1 MSFDC
6 IQCKGNAMIAVLVN
20 CFTIILGSLLGIIFS
35 KKITSRLSEVIQ
47 TGAGVVVLVLG
58 VEMTLQYDNIL
69 FLTFS
74 LMAGGIIGSI
84 IDIDGKIFKIG
95 QWLGT
100 KLPQKEEKSTSSFGY
115 GFLNASVLFCVGAM
129 SIVGSIEAGVNG
141 NYSVIFTKSL
151 LDGFM
156 AIVFASSMGVGVVFS
171 FLTVLIYQGA
181 LTLLATVIAS
191 YMDEVLLAELTASG
205 GALIIMI
212 AINLLGLKSI
222 KTANY
227 LPAVFLCVLFVLLER
242 LLF

>member
-1 MSFDC
+1 
-6 IQCKGNAMIAVLVN
+6 MIAVLVN

-35 KKITSRLSEVIQ
+35 KKITSQLSEIIQ

-58 VEMTLQYDNIL
+58 IEMTLQYDNIL

-156 AIVFASSMGVGVVFS
+156 AIVFASSMGVGVAFS
-171 FLTVLIYQGA
+171 FLTVLLYQGA
-181 LTLLATVIAS
+181 LTLLATVIAP

>member
-1 MSFDC
+1 
-6 IQCKGNAMIAVLVN
+6 MIAVLVN

-100 KLPQKEEKSTSSFGY
+100 KLPQKEKKSTSSFGY

-171 FLTVLIYQGA
+171 FLTVLLYQGA
-181 LTLLATVIAS
+181 LTLLATVIAP

>member
-1 MSFDC
+1 
-6 IQCKGNAMIAVLVN
+6 MIAVLVN

-129 SIVGSIEAGVNG
+129 SIEAGVNG

-181 LTLLATVIAS
+181 LTLLATVIAP

-242 LLF
+242 FFF

>member
-1 MSFDC
+1 
-6 IQCKGNAMIAVLVN
+6 MIAVLVN

-74 LMAGGIIGSI
+74 LMAGGVIGSI
-84 IDIDGKIFKIG
+84 IDIDGIIFKIG

-181 LTLLATVIAS
+181 FTLLATVIAP

>member
-1 MSFDC
+1 
-6 IQCKGNAMIAVLVN
+6 MIAVLVN

-35 KKITSRLSEVIQ
+35 KKITSQLSEIIQ

-58 VEMTLQYDNIL
+58 IEMTLQYDNIL

-171 FLTVLIYQGA
+171 FLTVCKIFYERSGVFSSRCTHKNFVAFFNQFIVKNCLINQI
-181 LTLLATVIAS
+181 V
-191 YMDEVLLAELTASG
+191 
-205 GALIIMI
+205 
-212 AINLLGLKSI
+212 
-222 KTANY
+222 
-227 LPAVFLCVLFVLLER
+227 
-242 LLF
+242 

>member
-1 MSFDC
+1 
-6 IQCKGNAMIAVLVN
+6 MIAVLVN

-35 KKITSRLSEVIQ
+35 KKITSQLSEIIQ

-58 VEMTLQYDNIL
+58 VEMTLQYDNIF

-100 KLPQKEEKSTSSFGY
+100 KFPQKEKKSTSSFGY

-171 FLTVLIYQGA
+171 FLTVLLYQGA
-181 LTLLATVIAS
+181 LTLLATVIAP

>member
-1 MSFDC
+1 
-6 IQCKGNAMIAVLVN
+6 MIAVLVN

-47 TGAGVVVLVLG
+47 IGAGVVVLVLG

-181 LTLLATVIAS
+181 LTLLATVIAP

>member
-1 MSFDC
+1 
-6 IQCKGNAMIAVLVN
+6 MIAVLVN

-35 KKITSRLSEVIQ
+35 KKITSRLSEVIK

-181 LTLLATVIAS
+181 LTLLATVIAP

>member
-1 MSFDC
+1 
-6 IQCKGNAMIAVLVN
+6 MIAVLVN

-69 FLTFS
+69 SLTFS

-181 LTLLATVIAS
+181 LTLLATVIAP

>member
-1 MSFDC
+1 
-6 IQCKGNAMIAVLVN
+6 MIAVLVN

-35 KKITSRLSEVIQ
+35 KKITSQLSEIIQ

-58 VEMTLQYDNIL
+58 IEMTLQYDNIL

-74 LMAGGIIGSI
+74 LMAGGILGSI

-129 SIVGSIEAGVNG
+129 SIVGSIEAGVTG

-156 AIVFASSMGVGVVFS
+156 AIVFASSLGIGVIFSAAFVF
-171 FLTVLIYQGA
+171 IYQGA
-181 LTLLATVIAS
+181 ITVLAQWISPFLTDTVIQEMSCAGF
-191 YMDEVLLAELTASG
+191 VIILA
-205 GALIIMI
+205 
-212 AINLLGLKSI
+212 LGLNMLGISKFKVMNFVPAI
-222 KTANY
+222 F
-227 LPAVFLCVLFVLLER
+227 LPILFCQ
-242 LLF
+242 FF

>member
-1 MSFDC
+1 
-6 IQCKGNAMIAVLVN
+6 MIAVLVN

-58 VEMTLQYDNIL
+58 IEMTLQCDNIL

-181 LTLLATVIAS
+181 LTLLATVIAP

-242 LLF
+242 FFF

>member
-1 MSFDC
+1 
-6 IQCKGNAMIAVLVN
+6 MIAVLVN

-69 FLTFS
+69 FFSFS
-74 LMAGGIIGSI
+74 LMAGGIIGSV

-156 AIVFASSMGVGVVFS
+156 AIVFASSMGVGVAFS
-171 FLTVLIYQGA
+171 FLTVLIYQGV
-181 LTLLATVIAS
+181 LTLLATVIAP

>member
-1 MSFDC
+1 
-6 IQCKGNAMIAVLVN
+6 MIAVLVN

-100 KLPQKEEKSTSSFGY
+100 KLPKKEEKSTSSFGY

-181 LTLLATVIAS
+181 LTLLATVIAP

-242 LLF
+242 FFF

>member
-1 MSFDC
+1 
-6 IQCKGNAMIAVLVN
+6 MIAVLVN

-74 LMAGGIIGSI
+74 LMAGGVIGSI

-156 AIVFASSMGVGVVFS
+156 AIVFASSMGVGVAFS

-181 LTLLATVIAS
+181 LTLLATVIAP

>member
-1 MSFDC
+1 
-6 IQCKGNAMIAVLVN
+6 MIAVLVN

-69 FLTFS
+69 FFSFS
-74 LMAGGIIGSI
+74 LMAGGIIGSV

-156 AIVFASSMGVGVVFS
+156 AIVFASSMGVGVAFS
-171 FLTVLIYQGA
+171 FLTVLIYQGV
-181 LTLLATVIAS
+181 LTLLATVIAP
-191 YMDEVLLAELTASG
+191 YMDEVALAELTASG

>member
-1 MSFDC
+1 
-6 IQCKGNAMIAVLVN
+6 MIAVLVN

-58 VEMTLQYDNIL
+58 IEMTLQYDNIL

-74 LMAGGIIGSI
+74 LMAGGIIGSV

-156 AIVFASSMGVGVVFS
+156 AIVFASSMGVGVAFS

-181 LTLLATVIAS
+181 LTLLATVIAP

>member
-1 MSFDC
+1 
-6 IQCKGNAMIAVLVN
+6 MIAVLVN

-171 FLTVLIYQGA
+171 FLTVLLYQGA
-181 LTLLATVIAS
+181 LTLLATVIAP

-205 GALIIMI
+205 GALITMI

-242 LLF
+242 FFF

>member
-1 MSFDC
+1 
-6 IQCKGNAMIAVLVN
+6 MIAVLVN

-74 LMAGGIIGSI
+74 LMAGGVIGSI

-156 AIVFASSMGVGVVFS
+156 AIVFASSMGVGVVF
-171 FLTVLIYQGA
+171 
-181 LTLLATVIAS
+181 
-191 YMDEVLLAELTASG
+191 
-205 GALIIMI
+205 
-212 AINLLGLKSI
+212 
-222 KTANY
+222 
-227 LPAVFLCVLFVLLER
+227 LF
-242 LLF
+242 

>member
-1 MSFDC
+1 
-6 IQCKGNAMIAVLVN
+6 MIAVLVN

-69 FLTFS
+69 FFSFS
-74 LMAGGIIGSI
+74 LMAGGVIGSI

-181 LTLLATVIAS
+181 LTLLATVIAP

>member
-1 MSFDC
+1 
-6 IQCKGNAMIAVLVN
+6 MIAVLVN

-58 VEMTLQYDNIL
+58 IEMTLQYDNIL

-74 LMAGGIIGSI
+74 LMAGGIIGSV

-156 AIVFASSMGVGVVFS
+156 AIVFASSMGVGVAFS

-181 LTLLATVIAS
+181 LTLLATVIAP
-191 YMDEVLLAELTASG
+191 YMDEVVLAELTASG

>member
-1 MSFDC
+1 
-6 IQCKGNAMIAVLVN
+6 MIAVLVN

-69 FLTFS
+69 FFSFS
-74 LMAGGIIGSI
+74 LMAGGIIGSV

-156 AIVFASSMGVGVVFS
+156 AIVFASSMGVGVAFS
-171 FLTVLIYQGA
+171 FLTVLIYQGV
-181 LTLLATVIAS
+181 LTLLATVIAP
-191 YMDEVLLAELTASG
+191 YMDEVVLAELTASG

>member
-1 MSFDC
+1 
-6 IQCKGNAMIAVLVN
+6 MIAVLVN

-74 LMAGGIIGSI
+74 LMDGGVIGSI

-181 LTLLATVIAS
+181 LTLLATVIAP

>member
-1 MSFDC
+1 
-6 IQCKGNAMIAVLVN
+6 MIAVLVN

-84 IDIDGKIFKIG
+84 SDIDGKSFKIG

-181 LTLLATVIAS
+181 LTLLATVIAP